1 MASLVTTITETLR
14 YRGAI
19 GQWSWVFHRLSGIG
33 IVLFLVLHVIDTSW
47 AAFYP
52 DLYIQAI
59 REYQSPLFTIGEFG
73 IVAAVVYHAF
83 NGLRIIYLDRNP
95 QLWHLQQRA
104 ALGVFIITGIVL
116 LPVFVLMFG
125 HVSDFYADADDVAGI
140 SEVIE
145 SQAKFMIGFIVI
157 IIAALSL
164 SFVYALVSG
173 EDKDAEPIK
182 RASGLESWFW
192 SYMRLSGLLIVPL
205 VFGHLAMMHV
215 IQGVFDITEAGHAVV
230 GTDVANASGTAN
242 GFVDAR
248 WDYLVAGVAVWRIYD
263 GLLLALVVVHGF
275 NGLRYIVNDYAQNRI
290 VNRALNW
297 VIAYGGGALIVLG
310 MAALLAGVNETAAG
324 IAEIDEHAPIIEQV
338 DNAETSEDG
347 AADTDTEGVNSEDDA
362 SNEDTSTD
370 DSAEGDDTSAVD
382 TDADATTAD
391 NSPFGQ

>member
-52 DLYIQAI
+52 DLYVQAI

-73 IVAAVVYHAF
+73 LVAAVVYHAF
-83 NGLRIIYLDRNP
+83 NGLRIVYLDRNP
-95 QLWHLQQRA
+95 HLWHLQQRA
-104 ALGVFIITGIVL
+104 ALWVFIITGIVL

-125 HVSDFYADADDVAGI
+125 HVSDFYSEADDVAGLDEI
-140 SEVIE
+140 LETQ
-145 SQAKFMIGFIVI
+145 SQFLFGFII
-157 IIAALSL
+157 IVVAALVL
-164 SFVYALVSG
+164 SFLYAVISG
-173 EDKDAEPIK
+173 EDKDAAPIK
-182 RASGLESWFW
+182 RASGVESWLW

-215 IQGVFDITEAGHAVV
+215 IQGVFDLTAAGHEVV
-230 GTDVANASGTAN
+230 GTDVINASGTAN

-248 WDYLVAGVAVWRIYD
+248 WDYLVAGVAVWRVYD

-275 NGLRYIVNDYAQNRI
+275 NGLRYIVNDYAENRI

-297 VIAYGGGALIVLG
+297 VIVYGGAALIVLG
-310 MAALLAGVNETAAG
+310 MAALLAGVDETAAG
-324 IAEIDEHAPIIEQV
+324 IAHIDEDTPAGIEEV
-338 DNAETSEDG
+338 MDEEAMDGTEDAATDADTADEATEDDASTDDVTDESADG
-347 AADTDTEGVNSEDDA
+347 ADTDT
-362 SNEDTSTD
+362 
-370 DSAEGDDTSAVD
+370 DS
-382 TDADATTAD
+382 DATET
-391 NSPFGQ
+391 PFGQ